1 MNKEEIIVELN
12 RFNPEKIHPGSICVF
27 IGKRN
32 TGKTFLTKDL
42 LYHQRDIPFGKV
54 FSETDELNREYCTI
68 IPKSFITKNYKPETI
83 QKIFDTQKEKIDKKL
98 NDLMDEFPGVAEKD
112 LIDKYIKTDIS
123 NYAFVLLDDCLADK
137 NWKNDKTIKQ
147 IFYNGRHYNIFFLL
161 TMQIPLGIPPNLRS
175 NIDYVFLTF
184 TNNNQDIEKLFRCY
198 GGAFRNLEEFKT
210 ILNRCT
216 ENYSCMVID
225 NSTNSK
231 RFEDKVF
238 HYKAKKHNGFKM
250 LCVNNGNGCQHT
262 NCPGWQYHFKNIQNE
277 KKFDTTIDET
287 KNYVHVIKQKK
298 GTN

>member
-1 MNKEEIIVELN
+1 MNKEEVVLELN
-12 RFNPEKIHPGSICVF
+12 LFNPKNIHPGSICVF

-42 LYHQRDIPFGKV
+42 LYHQKNIPFGKV

-68 IPKSFITKNYKPETI
+68 IPTSFITKNYKPETI
-83 QKIFDTQKEKIDKKL
+83 QKIFETQKEKIDKKL
-98 NDLMDEFPGVAEKD
+98 EILKELHPEISEKK
-112 LIDKYIKTDIS
+112 LIDKYIKPDIK

-175 NIDYVFLTF
+175 NIDYIFLTF
-184 TNNNQDIEKLFRCY
+184 TNNNQDIEKLYRCY
-198 GGAFRNLEEFKT
+198 GGPFRNLEEFKK
-210 ILNRCT
+210 ILNACT
-216 ENYSCMVID
+216 ENYNCMVID

-231 RFEDKVF
+231 KFQDKVF
-238 HYKAKKHNGFKM
+238 YYKAKEHPNFQM
-250 LCVNNGNGCQHT
+250 LCNNNGNGCNHS
-262 NCPGWQYHFKNIQNE
+262 NCAGWQYHYKNVRNE
-277 KKFDTTIDET
+277 KNHRTTVDES

-298 GTN
+298 F

>member
-1 MNKEEIIVELN
+1 MSKEEITLELN
-12 RFNPEKIHPGSICVF
+12 CFNPGIIHPGSVCVF

-42 LYHQRDIPFGKV
+42 LYHQRKIPCGKV
-54 FSETDELNREYCTI
+54 FSETDELNKEYCTI
-68 IPKSFITKNYKPETI
+68 IPTSFITKTYKSETI
-83 QKIFDTQKEKIDKKL
+83 QKIFDTQKEKIEKRIARYAPL
-98 NDLMDEFPGVAEKD
+98 NPGLSEKQ
-112 LIDKYIKTDIS
+112 LIDKFIKPDIS

-198 GGAFRNLEEFKT
+198 GGAFRNLEEFKK
-210 ILNRCT
+210 ILNACT
-216 ENYSCMVID
+216 ENYNCMVID
-225 NSTNSK
+225 NATNSK

-238 HYKAKKHNGFKM
+238 YYKAKSHPNFKM
-250 LCVNNGNGCQHT
+250 LCNNHGNGCLHT
-262 NCPGWQYHFKNIQNE
+262 NCAAWTYHYDNLRRE
-277 KKFDTTIDET
+277 KRMKTTVSES
-287 KNYVHVIKQKK
+287 KNYVHVIKQKQSL
-298 GTN
+298 